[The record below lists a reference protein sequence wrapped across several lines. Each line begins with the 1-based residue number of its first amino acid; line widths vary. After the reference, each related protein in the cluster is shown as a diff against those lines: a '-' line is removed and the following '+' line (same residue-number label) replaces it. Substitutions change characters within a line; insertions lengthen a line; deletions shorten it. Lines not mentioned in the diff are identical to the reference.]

1 MESSREAVG
10 DFSVTVS
17 LAQLRRA
24 TADGRPDRTSH
35 RASMQ
40 HRIVENGEDSAR
52 KDVPAPNLG
61 GVPIGAA
68 VAMSFASVIALGL
81 AGLTRAMI
89 ATLGKQLRRFRD
101 QHGRKYADP
110 REVSASVSAMP

>member
-1 MESSREAVG
+1 
-10 DFSVTVS
+10 
-17 LAQLRRA
+17 
-24 TADGRPDRTSH
+24 
-35 RASMQ
+35 MQ
-40 HRIVENGEDSAR
+40 HRIVENGEDTAR

-61 GVPIGAA
+61 GVAIGAA

-81 AGLTRAMI
+81 AGLTRKAMI

>member
-1 MESSREAVG
+1 
-10 DFSVTVS
+10 VT
-17 LAQLRRA
+17 
-24 TADGRPDRTSH
+24 D
-35 RASMQ
+35 
-40 HRIVENGEDSAR
+40 
-52 KDVPAPNLG
+52 PNLG

-89 ATLGKQLRRFRD
+89 AILGKQLRRFRD

>member
-1 MESSREAVG
+1 
-10 DFSVTVS
+10 
-17 LAQLRRA
+17 
-24 TADGRPDRTSH
+24 
-35 RASMQ
+35 
-40 HRIVENGEDSAR
+40 
-52 KDVPAPNLG
+52 VPAPNLG
-61 GVPIGAA
+61 GVAIGAA

-81 AGLTRAMI
+81 AGLTRKAMI